1 MPVNRDI
8 LINKAQTIERCVA
21 RAREEYA
28 VDPSTF
34 TSNHTHQDAAI
45 LNIQRACEASLD
57 MAQHIISHASLG
69 VAQSARDGFVL
80 LAKNGI
86 ISDSLS
92 AHMQAMQGFRNI
104 AVHDYQSLHTNIVER
119 VILNSLDTVL
129 QFSSAILKHYA

>member
-1 MPVNRDI
+1 MPINRDI

-28 VDPSTF
+28 VDPSSF
-34 TSNHTHQDAAI
+34 SSNHTHQDAAI

-57 MAQHIISHASLG
+57 IAQHIISNENLG

-80 LAKNGI
+80 LAKNSI
-86 ISDSLS
+86 ITQALCTQ
-92 AHMQAMQGFRNI
+92 MQAMQGFRNI

-119 VILNSLDTVL
+119 VILTSLDNVL
-129 QFSSAILKHYA
+129 QFSATILKHYA